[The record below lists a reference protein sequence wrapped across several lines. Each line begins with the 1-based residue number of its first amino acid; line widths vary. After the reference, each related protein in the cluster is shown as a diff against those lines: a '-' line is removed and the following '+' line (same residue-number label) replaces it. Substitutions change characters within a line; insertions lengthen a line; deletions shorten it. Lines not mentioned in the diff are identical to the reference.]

1 MRAILAAGE
10 VIVVGNDGRIG
21 MDIWGGPL
29 SVAAGHCGV
38 AGVMTDMLTPK
49 SGGNVFNVT
58 PQAAPE
64 TIDGFTVKEIAQL
77 GSATLHEAAGR
88 LGALPAA
95 IRPMTPFPECAGPA
109 VTVACPPADNL
120 WLHRAVYECQP
131 GAVLVADVSGAY
143 DWGYWGE
150 ILSCAAAAR
159 GITAVVINGCVR
171 DVVRLA
177 EVGIPVFARGSA
189 IRGTAKHPDGVGA
202 INANLVVGE
211 ILVHP
216 GDWVVGDGDGV
227 VVIAKHDLATVV
239 AAGKSRIENEADL
252 IRQLQVG
259 KRTLDLYGL
268 PS

>member
-1 MRAILAAGE
+1 MA
-10 VIVVGNDGRIG
+10 
-21 MDIWGGPL
+21 
-29 SVAAGHCGV
+29 SVL
-38 AGVMTDMLTPK
+38 D
-49 SGGNVFNVT
+49 VT
-58 PQAAPE
+58 PQSAPE
-64 TIDGFTVKEIAQL
+64 VIDGFTVKDVAEL

-95 IRPMTPFPECAGPA
+95 IRPVTPSLACAGPA

-131 GAVLVADVSGAY
+131 GAILVADVTGAY
-143 DWGYWGE
+143 EWGYWGE

-159 GITAVVINGCVR
+159 GIAGVVINGCVR
-171 DVVRLA
+171 DVARLG

-189 IRGTAKHPDGVGA
+189 IRGTDKHPDGAGA
-202 INANLVVGE
+202 INRDLVVGD
-211 ILVHP
+211 IVVHP

-227 VVIAKHDLATVV
+227 VVILRDDLATVV
-239 AAGKSRIENEADL
+239 AAGHSRVEKEAGVM
-252 IRQLQVG
+252 RQLRDG